1 MSRIVAVAPVLPP
14 HAYPQAEITAEIGG
28 LVTTDPRRLAL
39 LRRVQASSGI
49 DTRHLVLPLEKYAG
63 LSSFGET
70 NDLFLREGL
79 ELGARAVEEALD
91 AVGLRPR
98 DVDHLF
104 FTTVTGVS
112 APSLDALLVGRLGL
126 RPDVRRVPS
135 FGLGCAGGA
144 AGLAR
149 VHDHLVGH
157 PDEVAVLLSVELCS
171 LTLQQDDDST
181 ANLVASG
188 LFGDGAAAAVLV
200 GDARAAALGLDG
212 PAVVGAHS
220 VLYPG
225 TEGDLGWHV
234 GGSGFRIVLSGEMA
248 ETVAAHADDD
258 VAALLAPL
266 GVTAADVAR
275 WVVHP
280 GGPRILDAVRDSVGL
295 DEAEVATSR
304 ATLAAVGN
312 LSSAAVLHVLAR
324 TLAGPPPPAGALGA
338 LVAYGPGV
346 SAELLALRW
355 PGGDEDRSGPHDA
368 RNDGPHDGPHDD
380 SHDGRTVAA

>member
-1 MSRIVAVAPVLPP
+1 MSRVVAVAPVLPER
-14 HAYPQAEITAEIGG
+14 AYRQSDITAEIAG
-28 LVTTDPRRLAL
+28 LVTRDRRRRLL
-39 LRRVQASSGI
+39 LERVHGSSGI

-70 NDLFLREGL
+70 NDLFLREGA
-79 ELGARAVEEALD
+79 ELASRAVLD
-91 AVGLRPR
+91 ALRAAGLRPA

-112 APSLDALLVGRLGL
+112 APSLDALLVARLGL

-149 VHDHLVGH
+149 VHDHLEGH

-200 GDARAAALGLDG
+200 GDRRAAALGLDG
-212 PAVVGAHS
+212 PRVVGTRS

-225 TEGDLGWHV
+225 TTEDLGWRV
-234 GGSGFRIVLSGEMA
+234 GSSGLRIVLSGGMA
-248 ETVAAHADDD
+248 DTVAAHAAED
-258 VAALLAPL
+258 VGALLAPL
-266 GVTAADVAR
+266 GAGAGDVAR

-280 GGPRILDAVRDSVGL
+280 GGPKILDAVQDALALPGDAL
-295 DEAEVATSR
+295 AASR
-304 ATLAAVGN
+304 AVMARAGN
-312 LSSAAVLHVLAR
+312 LSSAAVLHVLADV
-324 TLAGPPPPAGALGA
+324 LAAPPPPPDALGA
-338 LVAYGPGV
+338 VLAFGPGV
-346 SAELLALRW
+346 GAELVALRW
-355 PGGDEDRSGPHDA
+355 PDGGSGAGTTDP
-368 RNDGPHDGPHDD
+368 
-380 SHDGRTVAA
+380 TVLTEETA